1 MQSPR
6 LVSLLTQCECMYQC
20 LFGGASS
27 HGMATVTDVHMGGC
41 VLGCVWEH
49 LGILPHD
56 MGKQVRTQA
65 PAAYSSGRL
74 FVFCTCVLLT
84 SRAFVVRP
92 YRHVDA
98 SIVSAY
104 TTVQPVASSILSFV
118 FLKVQPSLADA
129 GGAIVALGMFVVVI
143 EDRRRRLRLAE
154 SKQVGSSSGTI
165 GKRKHSH
172 SDAEVPE
179 KRV

>member
-1 MQSPR
+1 M
-6 LVSLLTQCECMYQC
+6 
-20 LFGGASS
+20 
-27 HGMATVTDVHMGGC
+27 
-41 VLGCVWEH
+41 
-49 LGILPHD
+49 
-56 MGKQVRTQA
+56 
-65 PAAYSSGRL
+65 
-74 FVFCTCVLLT
+74 LLT
-84 SRAFVVRP
+84 SRAFVVHP

-118 FLKVQPSLADA
+118 FLKVQPSFADA
-129 GGAIVALGMFVVVI
+129 GGAIVALGMFVVVF

-154 SKQVGSSSGTI
+154 SKQVGSSSSSSAF